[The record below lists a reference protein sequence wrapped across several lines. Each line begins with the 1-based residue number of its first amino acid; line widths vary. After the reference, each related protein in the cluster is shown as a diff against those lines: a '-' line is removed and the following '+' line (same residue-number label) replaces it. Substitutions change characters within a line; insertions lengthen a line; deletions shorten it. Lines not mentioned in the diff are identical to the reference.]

1 MLMNIETYMGQG
13 KLSKPGIGNAP
24 AERDSADDVDG
35 TAEIPAAT
43 ANVSE
48 RRFSTA
54 SARILLIEDD
64 REIAEEMASELL
76 DLGYVVCHVAT
87 GSEGA
92 DEARRG
98 RYDLLIV
105 DALLP
110 GCDGF
115 SIIQGLRRDRIHV
128 PVLVVSALGAVNDRV
143 RGLKVGGDD
152 YLTKPFA
159 LPELAAR
166 VEALLRRPLETRAT
180 VLRVGPLELDLI
192 ERIARRGDRTIE
204 LSKSEFKLLEYFMRR
219 PDRVVTREMLL
230 EDVWHYRFLPQT
242 NLVDVH
248 IGRLRRKVDGP
259 NETPLLLSV
268 RGMGFVLRESH

>member
-1 MLMNIETYMGQG
+1 M
-13 KLSKPGIGNAP
+13 
-24 AERDSADDVDG
+24 
-35 TAEIPAAT
+35 
-43 ANVSE
+43 
-48 RRFSTA
+48 
-54 SARILLIEDD
+54 
-64 REIAEEMASELL
+64 
-76 DLGYVVCHVAT
+76 
-87 GSEGA
+87 
-92 DEARRG
+92 
-98 RYDLLIV
+98 
-105 DALLP
+105 
-110 GCDGF
+110 
-115 SIIQGLRRDRIHV
+115 
-128 PVLVVSALGAVNDRV
+128 NDRV

>member
-1 MLMNIETYMGQG
+1 MNIKTFMGQG
-13 KLSKPGIGNAP
+13 KPSKSRLDNVPMQNDP
-24 AERDSADDVDG
+24 ADDFDSS
-35 TAEIPAAT
+35 AEMSAT
-43 ANVSE
+43 GPNVSE
-48 RRFSTA
+48 RPFSTT

-76 DLGYVVCHVAT
+76 DRGYVVCHVAT

-92 DEARRG
+92 EEARRG

-115 SIIQGLRRDRIHV
+115 SIIQGLRRDRIQV

-152 YLTKPFA
+152 YVTKPFA

-180 VLRVGPLELDLI
+180 ILRVGPLELDLI
-192 ERIARRGDRTIE
+192 ERVAKREDRTIE

-230 EDVWHYRFLPQT
+230 EDVWNYRFLPQT

-259 NETPLLLSV
+259 NEQPLLLSV
-268 RGMGFVLRESH
+268 RGMGFIFREFR

>member
-1 MLMNIETYMGQG
+1 MGQE
-13 KLSKPGIGNAP
+13 KPSKSRP
-24 AERDSADDVDG
+24 DSAPMQSDPAHDFDSN
-35 TAEIPAAT
+35 AEVPVASP
-43 ANVSE
+43 NVSD
-48 RRFSTA
+48 RPFATT

-76 DLGYVVCHVAT
+76 DRGYVVSHVAT
-87 GSEGA
+87 GTEGA
-92 DEARRG
+92 EEARRG
-98 RYDLLIV
+98 RYDLLII

-115 SIIQGLRRDRIHV
+115 SIIQGLRRDRIQV

-152 YLTKPFA
+152 YVTKPFA
-159 LPELAAR
+159 LPELTAR

-180 VLRVGPLELDLI
+180 ILRVGPLELDLI
-192 ERIARRGDRTIE
+192 ERVARREDRTIE

-230 EDVWHYRFLPQT
+230 EDVWNYRFLPQT

-248 IGRLRRKVDGP
+248 IGRLRRKVDGL
-259 NETPLLLSV
+259 NEQPLLVSV
-268 RGMGFVLRESH
+268 RGMGFILRESR

>member
-1 MLMNIETYMGQG
+1 MFINIKSFMGQE
-13 KLSKPGIGNAP
+13 KPSKS
-24 AERDSADDVDG
+24 RSDSAPTQNDPADDFDSN
-35 TAEIPAAT
+35 AEIPVT
-43 ANVSE
+43 SPHVSE
-48 RRFSTA
+48 RPFSTT

-76 DLGYVVCHVAT
+76 DRGYVVSHVAT
-87 GSEGA
+87 GTEGA
-92 DEARRG
+92 EEARRG

-115 SIIQGLRRDRIHV
+115 SIIQGLRRDRIQV

-152 YLTKPFA
+152 YVTKPFA
-159 LPELAAR
+159 LPELTAR

-180 VLRVGPLELDLI
+180 ILRVGPLELDLI
-192 ERIARRGDRTIE
+192 ERVARREDRTIE

-230 EDVWHYRFLPQT
+230 EDVWNYRFLPQT

-259 NETPLLLSV
+259 TEKPLLLSV
-268 RGMGFVLRESH
+268 RGMGFIFREPP

>member
-1 MLMNIETYMGQG
+1 ME
-13 KLSKPGIGNAP
+13 SDPADDSDGNAELP
-24 AERDSADDVDG
+24 VASPSVSGR
-35 TAEIPAAT
+35 PFAT
-43 ANVSE
+43 
-48 RRFSTA
+48 T

-76 DLGYVVCHVAT
+76 ERGYMVCHMAT

-92 DEARRG
+92 EEARRS

-115 SIIQGLRRDRIHV
+115 SIIQGLRRDRIQV

-152 YLTKPFA
+152 YVTKPFA
-159 LPELAAR
+159 LPELVAR

-180 VLRVGPLELDLI
+180 ILRVGPLELDLI
-192 ERIARRGDRTIE
+192 ERVAKRGDRTIE
-204 LSKSEFKLLEYFMRR
+204 LSNSEFKLLEYFMRR

-230 EDVWHYRFLPQT
+230 EDVWNYRFLPQT

-248 IGRLRRKVDGP
+248 IGRLRRKIDSL
-259 NETPLLLSV
+259 NEQPLLLSV
-268 RGMGFVLRESH
+268 RGMGFIFRESR

>member
-1 MLMNIETYMGQG
+1 
-13 KLSKPGIGNAP
+13 
-24 AERDSADDVDG
+24 
-35 TAEIPAAT
+35 
-43 ANVSE
+43 
-48 RRFSTA
+48 
-54 SARILLIEDD
+54 
-64 REIAEEMASELL
+64 
-76 DLGYVVCHVAT
+76 
-87 GSEGA
+87 
-92 DEARRG
+92 
-98 RYDLLIV
+98 
-105 DALLP
+105 
-110 GCDGF
+110 
-115 SIIQGLRRDRIHV
+115 
-128 PVLVVSALGAVNDRV
+128 
-143 RGLKVGGDD
+143 VGGDD

-166 VEALLRRPLETRAT
+166 VEALLRRPLDTRAT

-192 ERIARRGDRTIE
+192 ERVARRGDRTIE

-259 NETPLLLSV
+259 LDTPLLLSV